1 MLTTPGLQQELVRAE
16 AGCGGEGAPA
26 ELALKRAVW
35 MVGRFVSADAEVAG
49 DPAGSHVSA
58 TLVPLLCQLVAQHP
72 SLAVRVSAA
81 SSLSQEGEE
90 AGEILGGDTLRLPP
104 GDVVTVCQTLAEA
117 ASSLAEHGRSACRD
131 GCVVAL
137 PVSVPCLCGG
147 IW

>member
-1 MLTTPGLQQELVRAE
+1 MLTTPCSQQELVQAE
-16 AGCGGEGAPA
+16 VGCGGEGAPA

-58 TLVPLLCQLVAQHP
+58 KLVPLLCQLVAQHP

-104 GDVVTVCQTLAEA
+104 GDVVIVCQTLAEA
-117 ASSLAEHGRSACRD
+117 ASSLAEHGHRACQD
-131 GCVVAL
+131 GCVSAWLLFVPAL
-137 PVSVPCLCGG
+137 GD
-147 IW
+147 